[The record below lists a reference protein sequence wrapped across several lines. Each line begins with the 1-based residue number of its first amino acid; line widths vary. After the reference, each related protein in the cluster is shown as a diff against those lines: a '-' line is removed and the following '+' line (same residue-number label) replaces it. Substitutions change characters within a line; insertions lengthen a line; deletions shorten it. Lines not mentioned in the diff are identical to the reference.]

1 MEQHPDVGSRVTL
14 VAGATGNVGSDLVDQ
29 LVAAGVRVRALVRS
43 ADALLPDRV
52 EPVVGDLNE
61 PDTVVPAL
69 RDVRG
74 MFLLAGYRDMPALLE
89 RACEARV
96 ERVVLLS
103 GGAAVASDLDNA
115 ISAYMLTSEEAVRQS
130 GLAWTILRPFAFMS
144 NAFRW
149 LPQLRAGDVIK
160 LPFAQVATAM
170 IDPYDIA
177 RVAAAAL
184 LDDRHGGHVYRVS
197 GPESLLPADQVRVL
211 GAVLRRDLRF
221 EAQSDEQARC
231 EMSASMPLE
240 YVAAFFS
247 FYVDGTLDESQ
258 VLPTVEQ
265 ITGERARTFE
275 QWARIHA
282 DAFRSP
288 AAASPIA
295 ASGDG

>member
-1 MEQHPDVGSRVTL
+1 M
-14 VAGATGNVGSDLVDQ
+14 
-29 LVAAGVRVRALVRS
+29 RALVRS

-74 MFLLAGYRDMPALLE
+74 MFRSPAIATCPLCWNGPVK
-89 RACEARV
+89 RRV

-144 NAFRW
+144 SAFRR
-149 LPQLRAGDVIK
+149 LPQLRAGDAIK

-211 GAVLRRDLRF
+211 GAVL
-221 EAQSDEQARC
+221 EEG
-231 EMSASMPLE
+231 SALSRP
-240 YVAAFFS
+240 S
-247 FYVDGTLDESQ
+247 
-258 VLPTVEQ
+258 PTN
-265 ITGERARTFE
+265 R
-275 QWARIHA
+275 
-282 DAFRSP
+282 P
-288 AAASPIA
+288 AAR
-295 ASGDG
+295 